1 MPERPLP
8 EPEKEEAAP
17 LGTGLSCPSIEPF
30 RSRNRRSGKVN
41 LPAFLER
48 VLDEVE
54 AEKFPI
60 KHRRRDCERFN
71 QFPETLNACHQS
83 GDIERLRREIA
94 AVERALMYSE
104 E

>member
-1 MPERPLP
+1 MPEILPP
-8 EPEKEEAAP
+8 EPNKKEAVP
-17 LGTGLSCPSIEPF
+17 LGTELSCSFVEPS

-48 VLDEVE
+48 VLREVD

-60 KHRRRDCERFN
+60 KHRSSDCERFN
-71 QFPETLNACHQS
+71 QFPRTLNACHQA
-83 GDIERLRREIA
+83 GDIERLRRETA